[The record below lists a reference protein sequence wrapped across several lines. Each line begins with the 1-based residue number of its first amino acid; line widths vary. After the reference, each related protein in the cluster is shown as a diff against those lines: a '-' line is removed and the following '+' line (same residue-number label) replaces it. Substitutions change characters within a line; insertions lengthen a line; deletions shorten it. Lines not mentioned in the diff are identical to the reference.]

1 MWMKWKLMV
10 TTLPMVFA
18 ALGLK
23 LILEHGLK
31 FEGVIEFSDVGLVLT
46 GGIFLIGFMLAGT
59 MADYKESEKLPGELA
74 GNLEAIED
82 LLDQVAVSK
91 PQLSAL
97 GMKGSVLKATEAIR
111 DWLLRKTTYALMCT
125 ELSQLA
131 TVIARLEREGLAF
144 QASYGLGELKKLR
157 NTCTRI
163 QVISRTGFLPA
174 GYALLETLAALVLAL
189 LMLAKF
195 KSFLAEL
202 ILVPFVTLIFVYMIR
217 LIRDIDDPFEYSE
230 KGSMSSA
237 EVDLFPFEDFRE
249 RLKARVG
256 SADSRPA
263 APAVV
268 TAA

>member
-10 TTLPMVFA
+10 TTLPMVLA
-18 ALGLK
+18 ALGVK
-23 LILEHGLK
+23 LIIERVFD

-46 GGIFLIGFMLAGT
+46 GGVFLIGFMLAGT

-82 LLDQVAVSK
+82 LLDQVAVAK

-97 GMKGSVLKATEAIR
+97 TMKGAVHKTTETIR
-111 DWLLRKTTYALMCT
+111 DWLMRKATYLQMCT
-125 ELSQLA
+125 ELTNLA
-131 TVIARLEREGLAF
+131 TVVQRLEREGLAY

-195 KSFLAEL
+195 KTFLAEV

-230 KGSMSSA
+230 DGKKTSA
-237 EVDLFPFEDFRE
+237 EVDLFPFEDFRD
-249 RLKARVG
+249 RLRVRLTALEAKPA
-256 SADSRPA
+256 SA
-263 APAVV
+263 VT

>member
-1 MWMKWKLMV
+1 MWHKWKLMI
-10 TTLPMVFA
+10 TTLPLVFA

-23 LILEHGLK
+23 LFLEYGLK

-46 GGIFLIGFMLAGT
+46 GGVFLIGFMLAGT

-82 LLDQVAVSK
+82 LLDQVAVTK
-91 PQLSAL
+91 PVLSAAT
-97 GMKGSVLKATEAIR
+97 MKAAVSKTTETIR
-111 DWLLRKTTYALMCT
+111 SWLLRTATYPQMCGELTAL
-125 ELSQLA
+125 A
-131 TVIARLEREGLAF
+131 AVIQRLEREGLAF

-174 GYALLETLAALVLAL
+174 GYALLETLAGLVLVL

-195 KSFLAEL
+195 KSFLAEM

-230 KGSMSSA
+230 DGRKSSA
-237 EVDLFPFEDFRE
+237 EVDLFPFEDYRD
-249 RLKARVG
+249 RLKVRM
-256 SADSRPA
+256 A
-263 APAVV
+263 AVEPKPQ
-268 TAA
+268 

>member
-10 TTLPMVFA
+10 TTLPLVFA

-23 LILEHGLK
+23 LVLEYVLK

-46 GGIFLIGFMLAGT
+46 GGVFLIGFMLAGT

-82 LLDQVAVSK
+82 LLDQVSVTK
-91 PQLSAL
+91 PQLSAST
-97 GMKGSVLKATEAIR
+97 MKASVYKTTESIR
-111 DWLLRKTTYALMCT
+111 DWLLRKVTYAQMCT
-125 ELSQLA
+125 ELTHLA
-131 TVIARLEREGLAF
+131 TVIQRLEHEGLAF

-174 GYALLETLAALVLAL
+174 GYALLETLAGLVLAL

-195 KSFLAEL
+195 KTFLAEI
-202 ILVPFVTLIFVYMIR
+202 ILVPFVTLIFIYMIR
-217 LIRDIDDPFEYSE
+217 LIRDIDDPFEYSD
-230 KGSMSSA
+230 KGRKSSA

-249 RLKARVG
+249 RLKLRMAEVEARPPTQK
-256 SADSRPA
+256 A
-263 APAVV
+263 
-268 TAA
+268 